1 MLRSKPEPSQKS
13 RLGTIYQRNMDLDK
27 WTAWREEVKKLGWV
41 PNVALQN
48 AMDEWL
54 ERNKKARRALAKR
67 AAT

>member
-1 MLRSKPEPSQKS
+1 
-13 RLGTIYQRNMDLDK
+13 MDLDK